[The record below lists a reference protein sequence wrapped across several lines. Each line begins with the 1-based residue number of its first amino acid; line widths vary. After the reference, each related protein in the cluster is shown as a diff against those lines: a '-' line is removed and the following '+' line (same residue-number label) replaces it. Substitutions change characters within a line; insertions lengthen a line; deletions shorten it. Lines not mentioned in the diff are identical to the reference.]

1 MVRRT
6 LACAVATSVV
16 AVAAACGG
24 SSTPAAAPAAA
35 APPLS
40 APQLTALL
48 LTAADLPAGYTVQ
61 STAPNENS
69 GLRTREPD
77 CSEFRLGFD
86 FVDNAAPASAQ
97 VAALVIQPDAAGY
110 GWRGVETL
118 RAYPGDGAH
127 SVMATIRRYVA
138 KCPSGVDLSG
148 DPTKFA
154 VAPGTGTGDE
164 SLTVTARTTKNEG
177 IRVADTDITFIRRG
191 GVLIALH
198 ENASLA
204 PDTGV
209 SDQLIAVAKA
219 ADAKAAEGTAVKG

>member
-1 MVRRT
+1 MRRT
-6 LACAVATSVV
+6 LAGAVAISAV

-35 APPLS
+35 AAPLS
-40 APQLTALL
+40 APQLTVLL

-61 STAPNENS
+61 SITPSENS
-69 GLRTREPD
+69 GLGNREPD
-77 CSEFRLGFD
+77 CSEFKLGSD

-97 VAALVIQPDAAGY
+97 VAARVVQPDAAGY

-118 RAYPGDGAH
+118 RAYPGDGAQG
-127 SVMATIRRYVA
+127 VMGAIRRYVA

-148 DPTKFA
+148 DPTKFTL
-154 VAPGTGTGDE
+154 APGTGTGDE

-191 GVLIALH
+191 SVLIALD
-198 ENASLA
+198 ESASLA
-204 PDTGV
+204 PATGI
-209 SDQLIAVAKA
+209 SDQLMAVARA
-219 ADAKAAEGTAVKG
+219 ADAKAAKGTAAKG

>member
-6 LACAVATSVV
+6 LASAAATSVM

-24 SSTPAAAPAAA
+24 SSTPAAAPAT
-35 APPLS
+35 PLS

-61 STAPNENS
+61 SIAPNENS
-69 GLRTREPD
+69 GLGSREPD
-77 CSEFRLGFD
+77 CSEFKIGFD

-97 VAALVIQPDAAGY
+97 VAVLVVQPDPAGY

-118 RAYPGDGAH
+118 RSYPGDGAH
-127 SVMATIRRYVA
+127 GVMEAIRRYVA
-138 KCPSGVDLSG
+138 KCPSGVDLDG

-154 VAPGTGTGDE
+154 LAPGTGTGDE

-177 IRVADTDITFIRRG
+177 IRVADTDITFLRRG
-191 GVLIALH
+191 NVLISVD
-198 ENASLA
+198 ESASLA
-204 PDTGV
+204 PTTGV
-209 SDQLIAVAKA
+209 SDHLMATAKA
-219 ADAKAAEGTAVKG
+219 ADAKAAKGTAAKG